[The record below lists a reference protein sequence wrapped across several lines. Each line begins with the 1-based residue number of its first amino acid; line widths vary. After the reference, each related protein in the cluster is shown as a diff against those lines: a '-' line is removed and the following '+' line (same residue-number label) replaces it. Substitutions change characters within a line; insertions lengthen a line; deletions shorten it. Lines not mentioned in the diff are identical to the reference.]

1 MPPKPESSRSTTPST
16 VSSQISQVER
26 LLKWKE
32 SPTPSIILFHD
43 TPIQSSR
50 PILLDFCHS
59 LQTSLSRES
68 IGTTT
73 VASFD
78 IVFIAMEMSVNWWV
92 KLGSGFGV
100 EWRNVHFVDATGV
113 KSTNVF
119 GSGNSKDLV
128 VAREDKLLDNV
139 FKSYSIVTDLKDL
152 VNICPG
158 TNANSVNNN
167 NERKYFY
174 FIDSL
179 TPLIRSLSTS
189 KFYHLLTQFT
199 RSASQH
205 LISIHHA
212 NTSTTFTTQM
222 LSNFGING
230 TANLT
235 IKNYAE
241 YVNKKLMSDMAKTL
255 VLGKSLLHVE
265 RNDLKQCVVELELV
279 KSNGK
284 VVKEVVVY
292 QFAMERG
299 GNVIVR
305 GGNMKNKG
313 PQITLFE
320 KHEEAREKENGNG
333 NKKEEMVDDFAKM
346 EIKPA
351 AVAPVS
357 TVNATKEETS
367 EVVINN
373 TSSSSKRITAKPK
386 APVKEEKQEDPTE
399 GLTFN
404 LKLTDAQREARSQ
417 VVLPYMEVQGNNGG
431 MIIYQPDFDDDF
443 DDEDPDA
450 DLDI

>member
-1 MPPKPESSRSTTPST
+1 M
-16 VSSQISQVER
+16 
-26 LLKWKE
+26 
-32 SPTPSIILFHD
+32 
-43 TPIQSSR
+43 
-50 PILLDFCHS
+50 
-59 LQTSLSRES
+59 
-68 IGTTT
+68 
-73 VASFD
+73 
-78 IVFIAMEMSVNWWV
+78 NWWV

-189 KFYHLLTQFT
+189 KFYHLLTQLT